1 MRTCK
6 KLTVMKFNN
15 GDYDNNEN
23 DDGSK
28 KEMSALLTDMVAKIS
43 CGAKASLHN

>member
-1 MRTCK
+1 
-6 KLTVMKFNN
+6 MKFNN

-28 KEMSALLTDMVAKIS
+28 KGNECPSTNMVPKFHVEQKLLSIIK
-43 CGAKASLHN
+43 KK